1 MEQIRALAAP
11 IAKELGYDLWDVRFV
26 KEGAEWYLRIFID
39 KPDGIGIDDCVAMSR
54 AINDP
59 LDRLDPI
66 DQAYCLEVCSPGLN
80 RELTRDEHFGGSSD
94 SPPGGRKA

>member
-11 IAKELGYDLWDVRFV
+11 IAKELGYDLWDVRFL

-39 KPDGIGIDDCVAMSR
+39 RPEGIGIDDCVAMSR

-59 LDRLDPI
+59 LVKHEKNILPFWM
-66 DQAYCLEVCSPGLN
+66 EK
-80 RELTRDEHFGGSSD
+80 F
-94 SPPGGRKA
+94 